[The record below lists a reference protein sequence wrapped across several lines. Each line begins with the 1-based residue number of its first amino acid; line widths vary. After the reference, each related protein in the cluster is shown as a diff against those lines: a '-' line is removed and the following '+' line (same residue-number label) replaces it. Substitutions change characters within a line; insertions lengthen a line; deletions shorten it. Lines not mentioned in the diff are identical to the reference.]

1 MKKHLL
7 ISMVALF
14 LTGTAAKAQTLEFL
28 YHGESLPDHATVT
41 IAAEENDFGELACYT
56 NPTTSSANDGLVLQ
70 VNAPGFG
77 PSVNVDA
84 TMYILHNSLNAEI
97 LSWCMGPIC
106 YPMNDVEVFYQNITV
121 PRDGLKPVD
130 FEAEKIQATGYL
142 KAELTIKYGD
152 ETRVVY
158 IQFANGE
165 TDGIGLTP
173 TLSQGV
179 GAWYSL
185 DGRMLQGEPT
195 QKGVYILNGKKVV
208 RY

>member
-1 MKKHLL
+1 MKKLLL
-7 ISMVALF
+7 ISAVALF

-28 YHGESLPDHATVT
+28 YHGESLPDYATVT
-41 IAAEENDFGELACYT
+41 IPAEENDFGELACYT
-56 NPTTSSANDGLVLQ
+56 NPTTSSANDGLVLS

-84 TMYILHNSLNAEI
+84 TMYILHNTLNAEI
-97 LSWCMGPIC
+97 LSWCMGP
-106 YPMNDVEVFYQNITV
+106 YQNITV

-142 KAELTIKYGD
+142 KAELTIKNGD

-165 TDGIGLTP
+165 TDGISPTHQSPLT
-173 TLSQGV
+173 QGV